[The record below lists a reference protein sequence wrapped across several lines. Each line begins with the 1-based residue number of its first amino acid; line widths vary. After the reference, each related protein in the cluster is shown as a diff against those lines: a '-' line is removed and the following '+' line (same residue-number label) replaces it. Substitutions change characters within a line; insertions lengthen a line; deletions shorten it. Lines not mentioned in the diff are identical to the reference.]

1 MIPREY
7 LRKIRQIEVRTNRL
21 AQEMLAGAYHSVFK
35 GRGMDFEE
43 VREYQLGDDVRTIDW
58 NVSARTGVTH
68 IKKYRE
74 ERELTIVIL
83 VDVSASG
90 VIGTGAQSKRDLA
103 AEIAS
108 VLAFS
113 ATRNSDRVGLALFTD
128 EVEQFIPA
136 RKGRSHVFRLIREIL
151 FFEPKGSGTSCQKA
165 LHFVNR
171 VFPRRA
177 IVFLISDF
185 IDQGFEKALKI
196 TNQRHDV
203 IAIHISDPS
212 ESVLPPAGWVT
223 MEDAET
229 GEVIEINTSDPTVAQ
244 KYQQAATERRES
256 RKRMLQRA
264 GLDLIEAE
272 TDRPYFIELKSFFER
287 RILAR
292 NSYA

>member
-43 VREYQLGDDVRTIDW
+43 VREYQIGDDVRAIDW

-68 IKKYRE
+68 IKKHRE
-74 ERELTIVIL
+74 ERELTIAIL

-90 VIGTGAQSKRDLA
+90 VIGTGEQSKRDLA

-136 RKGRSHVFRLIREIL
+136 RKGRAHVFRLIHEIL
-151 FFEPKGSGTSCQKA
+151 FFEPKGTGTSCQKA
-165 LHFVNR
+165 LHFMNQ

-185 IDQGFEKALKI
+185 IDEGFEKALKI
-196 TNQRHDV
+196 TNQKHDV
-203 IAIHISDPS
+203 IAVHITDPS
-212 ESVLPPAGWVT
+212 ESELPDAGWVT

-229 GEVIEINTSDPTVAQ
+229 GHVIEVNTSDPAVAENYR
-244 KYQQAATERRES
+244 KAAAARRDS
-256 RKRMLQRA
+256 RRRMLQRA

-272 TDRPYFIELKSFFER
+272 TGRPYLKELKNFFER
-287 RILAR
+287 RIVAR
-292 NSYA
+292 NAHA